1 MKYMKNVKGLCIV
14 ALVLML
20 VAAIFAGC
28 AAKQPQPANPPKY
41 TVYCGLNDADTGSQI
56 ISVEEAQEAAR
67 KIFTDNGFGYT
78 EFVAYGAYVE
88 NGTVFENDT
97 LVYEFYFNEKADVD
111 NVTKEIK
118 ETLNLSSVLVAK
130 GGTDYYMY

>member
-1 MKYMKNVKGLCIV
+1 MKYMKNVKRLYIV
-14 ALVLML
+14 AMALML
-20 VAAIFAGC
+20 AAAVFAGC
-28 AAKQPQPANPPKY
+28 AAKQQPENPPKY
-41 TVYCGLNDADTGSQI
+41 TIYCGLNDADTGSQI

-97 LVYEFYFNEKADVD
+97 LVYELYFSEKGDID

-118 ETLNLSSVLVAK
+118 ETLNLFSVLVAK
-130 GGTDYYMY
+130 GGTDYYMS

>member
-1 MKYMKNVKGLCIV
+1 MKNVKRLYIV
-14 ALVLML
+14 AMALML
-20 VAAIFAGC
+20 AAAVFAGC
-28 AAKQPQPANPPKY
+28 AAKQQPENPPKY
-41 TVYCGLNDADTGSQI
+41 TIYCGLNDADTGSQI

-97 LVYEFYFNEKADVD
+97 LVYELYFSEKGDID

-118 ETLNLSSVLVAK
+118 ETLNLFSVLVAK
-130 GGTDYYMY
+130 GGTDYYMS